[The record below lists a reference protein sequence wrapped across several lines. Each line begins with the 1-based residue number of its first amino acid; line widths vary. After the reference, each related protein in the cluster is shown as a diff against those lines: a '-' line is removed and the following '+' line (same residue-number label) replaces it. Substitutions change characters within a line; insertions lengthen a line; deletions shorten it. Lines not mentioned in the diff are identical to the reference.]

1 MLEATE
7 YLVKNIYA
15 ASELL
20 QNEHIEVQE
29 NWLDNPDVRANDGK
43 NSSVIHT
50 QALIMLTSIQLYLKL
65 RYV

>member
-7 YLVKNIYA
+7 YLVKNICM

-20 QNEHIEVQE
+20 QNEHIEAQE
-29 NWLDNPDVRANDGK
+29 NWLENHRANDGK

-50 QALIMLTSIQLYLKL
+50 QA
-65 RYV
+65 